1 MESVREAA
9 AADAGRIVD
18 LAQEFEA
25 EMATRRGAALLRPD
39 DAGVTDPLN
48 GTEDVT
54 ALLADPERTAL
65 VGSLDEWI
73 AGVALLRIAGGPG
86 DDRRGVIESCYVE
99 PGARGVGLGHLL
111 LEQALEWFGARRV
124 TGVDGTAYPGDREAK
139 SFFES
144 AGFKA
149 RLLVMHRPLD

>member
-1 MESVREAA
+1 MESVREAT
-9 AADAGRIVD
+9 AADAGRIVE
-18 LAQEFEA
+18 LAQEFGA

-39 DAGVTDPLN
+39 DARAAYPLE
-48 GTEDVT
+48 GTEDVS

-65 VGSLDEWI
+65 VGSLDDWV
-73 AGVALLRIAGGPG
+73 AGVAVLRIAAGPG
-86 DDRRGVIESCYVE
+86 DDRRGVIDSCYVE

-111 LEQALEWFGARRV
+111 LEQALEWFSARTV

-139 SFFES
+139 NFFES

-149 RLLVMHRPLD
+149 RLLVMHRPLG

>member
-1 MESVREAA
+1 MESVQEAT
-9 AADAGRIVD
+9 AADAGRIVG
-18 LAQEFEA
+18 LTQEFEA
-25 EMATRRGAALLRPD
+25 EMATRRGAALLRPN

-48 GTEDVT
+48 GPEDVI

-73 AGVALLRIAGGPG
+73 AGVAVLRIADGPG
-86 DDRRGVIESCYVE
+86 NDRRGVIDSCYVE

-111 LEQALEWFGARRV
+111 LEQALAWFTARRV

-149 RLLVMHRPLD
+149 RLLVMHRPLG

>member
-1 MESVREAA
+1 MESVREATA
-9 AADAGRIVD
+9 EDAGRIVD
-18 LAQEFEA
+18 LAKAFEA

-39 DAGVTDPLN
+39 EAGVTDPLH
-48 GTEDVT
+48 GPQDVT
-54 ALLADPERTAL
+54 VLLADPARTAL

-73 AGVALLRIAGGPG
+73 AGVAVLRIAEGPG
-86 DDRRGVIESCYVE
+86 NDRRGVIDSCYVE

-111 LEQALEWFGARRV
+111 LERALVWFTACRV
-124 TGVDGTAYPGDREAK
+124 VGVDGTAYPGDREAK

-149 RLLVMHRPLD
+149 RLLVMHRPLG

>member
-1 MESVREAA
+1 MESVREGT
-9 AADAGRIVD
+9 AADAGRIVE
-18 LAQEFEA
+18 LAQQFET

-39 DAGVTDPLN
+39 DATVADPLG
-48 GTEDVT
+48 GTDDVT
-54 ALLADPERTAL
+54 AVLADPERTAL
-65 VGSLDEWI
+65 VGSLDDWI
-73 AGVALLRIAGGPG
+73 AGVAVLRIAAGPG
-86 DDRRGVIESCYVE
+86 DDRRGVIDSCYVE

-111 LEQALEWFGARRV
+111 LDQALEWFTTHGV

-149 RLLVMHRPLD
+149 RLLVMHRPLG